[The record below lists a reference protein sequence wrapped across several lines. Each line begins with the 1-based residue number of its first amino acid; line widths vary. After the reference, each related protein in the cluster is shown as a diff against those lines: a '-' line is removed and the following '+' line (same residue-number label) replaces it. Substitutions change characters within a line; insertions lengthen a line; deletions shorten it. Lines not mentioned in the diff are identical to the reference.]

1 MNTKEKAPEGAN
13 IFFKT
18 QDKDTNFSILGKVLE
33 IFKSGQKVTAVALN
47 RTIGFNDSRK
57 VISDLRAMH
66 YPIEDYRLP
75 DARKVYFLPPRWEEI
90 MKGKLSNKQPNL
102 FDYD

>member
-1 MNTKEKAPEGAN
+1 MNTKEKAPEEAN
-13 IFFKT
+13 ILTESSSKG
-18 QDKDTNFSILGKVLE
+18 TNFSTTCKVLE

-90 MKGKLSNKQPNL
+90 MKGKLSNKQLNL